1 MRLAIDQARA
11 EANMHTTMESRTTH
25 QSMRKL
31 LLGGVSAIGLHVIL
45 IIGSIAMLI
54 PFVWTIS
61 SSFKQITDIFNFPPS
76 LWPIAPTLSNY
87 ADLFTQ
93 VPFARWYVN
102 SIVVATI
109 STALAV
115 FFSALAGFGFAKYDF
130 PLRSLL
136 FKILIGTLIIP
147 FQLVLI
153 PLFIIMSKIG
163 WMDSYAALIVPFMA
177 PAFGIFLMRQ
187 FMVGS
192 VPTELLDAAR
202 IDGSSEGGL
211 FFRIAVPLAR
221 PAIGALSIFSFL
233 GSWNSFLWPLI
244 ILRSSSKF
252 TLPIGL
258 ANMLGLY
265 NQQYGMIMA
274 GAFLVALPMII
285 LFVLMQRQFIAGLT
299 IGAVK
304 G

>member
-1 MRLAIDQARA
+1 
-11 EANMHTTMESRTTH
+11 MHTTMESRTTH

-299 IGAVK
+299 VGAVK

>member
-1 MRLAIDQARA
+1 MQ
-11 EANMHTTMESRTTH
+11 TTMERRTTQ

-54 PFVWTIS
+54 PFLWTIS

-76 LWPIAPTLSNY
+76 LWPTSPTLSNY
-87 ADLFTQ
+87 SDLFTQ
-93 VPFARWYVN
+93 APFARWYLN
-102 SIVVATI
+102 SVLVAAI

-130 PLRSLL
+130 PLRGVL

-192 VPTELLDAAR
+192 VPTELLDAGR
-202 IDGSSEGGL
+202 IDGSSEFGL
-211 FFRIAVPLAR
+211 FFRIVIPLAR

-233 GSWNSFLWPLI
+233 GSWNAFLWPLI
-244 ILRSSSKF
+244 ILRSSNKF
-252 TLPIGL
+252 TLPMGL

-299 IGAVK
+299 VGAVK

>member
-1 MRLAIDQARA
+1 M
-11 EANMHTTMESRTTH
+11 
-25 QSMRKL
+25 
-31 LLGGVSAIGLHVIL
+31 
-45 IIGSIAMLI
+45 
-54 PFVWTIS
+54 
-61 SSFKQITDIFNFPPS
+61 
-76 LWPIAPTLSNY
+76 
-87 ADLFTQ
+87 
-93 VPFARWYVN
+93 
-102 SIVVATI
+102 ATI

-136 FKILIGTLIIP
+136 FKVLIGTLIIP

-252 TLPIGL
+252 MLPIGL

-299 IGAVK
+299 VGAVK

>member
-1 MRLAIDQARA
+1 MPSGPTRWAPRRQPA
-11 EANMHTTMESRTTH
+11 SRTP
-25 QSMRKL
+25 K
-31 LLGGVSAIGLHVIL
+31 
-45 IIGSIAMLI
+45 
-54 PFVWTIS
+54 
-61 SSFKQITDIFNFPPS
+61 
-76 LWPIAPTLSNY
+76 
-87 ADLFTQ
+87 
-93 VPFARWYVN
+93 ARWRRAKSPTWSCSPRTSCPVERHWSRRASSAPLSTAPSPRAVFETN

-115 FFSALAGFGFAKYDF
+115 FFSALAEFGFAKYDF

-136 FKILIGTLIIP
+136 FKVLIGTLIIP

-177 PAFGIFLMRQ
+177 PAFGIFLMLQ

-252 TLPIGL
+252 TLPIG
-258 ANMLGLY
+258 
-265 NQQYGMIMA
+265 
-274 GAFLVALPMII
+274 
-285 LFVLMQRQFIAGLT
+285 
-299 IGAVK
+299 
-304 G
+304 

>member
-1 MRLAIDQARA
+1 
-11 EANMHTTMESRTTH
+11 MHTAMESRITH
-25 QSMRKL
+25 QSLRKL
-31 LLGGVSAIGLHVIL
+31 LLGGVSVLGLHVIL

-54 PFVWTIS
+54 PFLWTIS

-76 LWPIAPTLSNY
+76 LWPTAPTLSNY

-102 SIVVATI
+102 SIVVATM

-221 PAIGALSIFSFL
+221 PAIGALSIFCFL

-299 IGAVK
+299 VGAVK

>member
-1 MRLAIDQARA
+1 LSTAPSPRA
-11 EANMHTTMESRTTH
+11 VFET
-25 QSMRKL
+25 
-31 LLGGVSAIGLHVIL
+31 
-45 IIGSIAMLI
+45 
-54 PFVWTIS
+54 
-61 SSFKQITDIFNFPPS
+61 
-76 LWPIAPTLSNY
+76 
-87 ADLFTQ
+87 
-93 VPFARWYVN
+93 N

-109 STALAV
+109 STALAE

-136 FKILIGTLIIP
+136 FKVLIGTLIIP

-153 PLFIIMSKIG
+153 PLFIMSKIG

-192 VPTELLDAAR
+192 VPTELLDAGR
-202 IDGSSEGGL
+202 IDGSSEFGL
-211 FFRIAVPLAR
+211 FFRIVVPLAR

-233 GSWNSFLWPLI
+233 GSWNSFLWPLV
-244 ILRSSSKF
+244 ILRSSNKF
-252 TLPIGL
+252 TLPMGL

-274 GAFLVALPMII
+274 GAFLVALPMIM

-299 IGAVK
+299 VGAVK

>member
-1 MRLAIDQARA
+1 
-11 EANMHTTMESRTTH
+11 
-25 QSMRKL
+25 
-31 LLGGVSAIGLHVIL
+31 
-45 IIGSIAMLI
+45 MLI
-54 PFVWTIS
+54 PFLWTIS

-76 LWPIAPTLSNY
+76 LWPTAPTLANY

-102 SIVVATI
+102 SIVVATM

-252 TLPIGL
+252 TLPMGL
-258 ANMLGLY
+258 ANLLGLY

-274 GAFLVALPMII
+274 AAFLVALPMII

-299 IGAVK
+299 VGAVK